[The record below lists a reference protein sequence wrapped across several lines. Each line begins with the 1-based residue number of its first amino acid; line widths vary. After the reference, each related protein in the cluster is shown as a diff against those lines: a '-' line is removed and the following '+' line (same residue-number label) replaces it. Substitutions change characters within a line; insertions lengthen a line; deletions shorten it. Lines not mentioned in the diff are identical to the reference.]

1 MIKKEFKVNTDYDQ
15 SLDVYTITV
24 DEEFEFGKSLEIE
37 DGVILDFD
45 KNNIPISIEILDISK
60 RLDIKKQEVASS
72 EIAMKIICDGELLEI
87 SIVFIYRV
95 HDEEFEKT
103 IDSKLINTF
112 NIPQI
117 ELATA

>member
-1 MIKKEFKVNTDYDQ
+1 MIRKEFKVTTEYEE
-15 SLDVYTITV
+15 SLDIYTITV
-24 DEEFEFGKSLEIE
+24 DEVFEFGKSLEVE

-60 RLDIKKQEVASS
+60 RLDIEKKEVASS
-72 EIAMKIICDGELLEI
+72 TIDMKIVCTGELLEI
-87 SIVFIYRV
+87 SIVFVYMV
-95 HDEEFEKT
+95 HDEKFEKT

-112 NIPQI
+112 EVPQI